1 MFESLS
7 DKLQAVFD
15 RLGKRG
21 VLREEDVKAVL
32 REIRVA
38 LLEADVNYKVVR
50 DFVARVQAE
59 AVGEQVSKALNPAQ
73 QVIKIVHQELV
84 ATLGAPGRLEFKGAA
99 PYVIMLVGLQ
109 GSGKTTMIAKLARH
123 LREKGRFPVMV
134 AADTYRPAAITQLE
148 VLGRQLDIP
157 VFSERGKVAPPEICV
172 HGVQMARARGADVVL
187 LDTAGRL
194 QIDDAMMDELV
205 AIRERVHPV
214 EILLVADAMT
224 GQEAVNIAQGF
235 HERVGLTG
243 LILTKV
249 DGDARG
255 GAAISMRAVTGVPIK
270 FLGMG
275 EKLGALELFQPERM
289 ASRILGMG
297 DVLTLIEKA
306 EEAFDAQEAIRM
318 EQKLREGD
326 FDLEDFLKQLRQVR
340 NMGPLNELLGMM
352 PGMNKALRGM
362 SLDEAQ
368 AERQLKRVEAII
380 LSMTPDERRHPRILN
395 GSRKRRIARGSGT
408 TVQEINQLLTQ
419 HRQMKDMLAKLKKGR
434 GRGFSLPRMLG

>member
-7 DKLQAVFD
+7 EKLQAVFD

-50 DFVARVQAE
+50 DFVARVQVE

-109 GSGKTTMIAKLARH
+109 GSGKTTTIAKLARH

-157 VFSERGKVAPPEICV
+157 VHSERGKVTPPEICV
-172 HGVQMARARGADVVL
+172 HGVQAAKNRGADVVL

-194 QIDDAMMDELV
+194 QIDDTMMDELV
-205 AIRERVHPV
+205 AIRDRVHPV
-214 EILLVADAMT
+214 EILLVADSMT

-255 GAAISMRAVTGVPIK
+255 GAAISMREVTGVPIK

-275 EKLGALELFQPERM
+275 EKLGALEPFQPERM

-306 EEAFDAQEAIRM
+306 EEAFDAQEAQRL

-340 NMGPLNELLGMM
+340 NMGPLNELIGMM
-352 PGMNKALRGM
+352 PGMNKALRGV

-380 LSMTPDERRHPRILN
+380 LSMTPFERRNPRILN
-395 GSRKRRIARGSGT
+395 ASRKRRVARGSGT
-408 TVQEINQLLTQ
+408 TVQEINQLLSQ
-419 HRQMKDMLAKLKKGR
+419 HRQMKDLLGKLKKGR
-434 GRGFSLPRMLG
+434 GRGLSLPRMFG